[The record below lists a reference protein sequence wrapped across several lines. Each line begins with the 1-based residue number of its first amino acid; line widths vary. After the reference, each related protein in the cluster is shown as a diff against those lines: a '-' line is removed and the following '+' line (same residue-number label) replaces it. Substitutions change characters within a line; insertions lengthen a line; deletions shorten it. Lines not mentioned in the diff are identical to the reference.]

1 MIPDLK
7 NENNKLLIGLIAS
20 VDPDADVRS
29 VSTFLDIYPR
39 IEDELYRLV
48 YAVAGRKGT
57 RVEHLL
63 FTIAIYR
70 TVQTML
76 DALDPKPDHIISLI
90 PTTPEFSPESLN

>member
-20 VDPDADVRS
+20 VDPNADVRS
-29 VSTFLDIYPR
+29 VSTFFDVYPQ
-39 IEDELYRLV
+39 IEAELYGLV
-48 YAVAGRKGT
+48 RAVAGRKGT

-70 TVQTML
+70 AVQTML